1 MKPGLIGVSL
11 GTLGGECD
19 VGHMGGCRLTQAR
32 QQLQIVTRR
41 GPIAAL
47 RHASVDVQP
56 SCHATR
62 CSPAVYHAS
71 RAHGGGLRGRD
82 SYRTGPAIQFVPL
95 PVSRLRLELGTP
107 TELIQDSHHAANFSV
122 WYPGQALPNTRSFFP
137 VLRGNCG
144 TRARLASGDV
154 LSNIATTW
162 TSKTVLKGAKKSR
175 EEVVA
180 PTTSGISGGLA
191 SAVFT
196 RKYRRQFSGFL
207 VAQIVAQFRAEAAQ
221 IRPSRPG
228 QCPCTRLKT
237 FNPIV
242 SGTFSRPPVSIT
254 HHSFEVRFSRF
265 ARRGSATLVL
275 SDPEH
280 VGRARLPR
288 ALDGGPQHRTTRTRL
303 SHWVAA

>member
-1 MKPGLIGVSL
+1 MAAVAQNLNRRIKLNIRPEFCPFVALSLAGVWNAVKPGLIGVSL

-196 RKYRRQFSGFL
+196 RKYRRQFSGFSGCPNRCP
-207 VAQIVAQFRAEAAQ
+207 ISR
-221 IRPSRPG
+221 RSRPN
-228 QCPCTRLKT
+228 QAKSPRPMPMHAIENIQPDCFRHVFKT
-237 FNPIV
+237 AGFNHAPLL
-242 SGTFSRPPVSIT
+242 
-254 HHSFEVRFSRF
+254 
-265 ARRGSATLVL
+265 RGPLL
-275 SDPEH
+275 SL
-280 VGRARLPR
+280 R
-288 ALDGGPQHRTTRTRL
+288 
-303 SHWVAA
+303 